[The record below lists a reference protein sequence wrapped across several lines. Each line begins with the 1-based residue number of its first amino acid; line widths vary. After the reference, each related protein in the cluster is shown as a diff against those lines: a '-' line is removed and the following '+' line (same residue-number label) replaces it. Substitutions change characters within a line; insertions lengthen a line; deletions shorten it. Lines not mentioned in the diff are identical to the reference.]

1 MRCTNC
7 GCLESKVID
16 SRATEDGTSIRR
28 RRECLRCGR
37 RFTTYEVIE
46 SVPILVVKNNGT
58 RQPYDSD
65 KIRRG
70 IIKACEKR
78 PVTAEEI
85 NKVVENVERKIYN
98 TLRDEVP
105 SKEIGELVME
115 ELKELDQVAYIR
127 FASVYRDFRD
137 VTTFVEFVDD
147 LKRIIKKEEK
157 RTGRTRGQNKTEG
170 D

>member
-1 MRCTNC
+1 MRCTKC

-105 SKEIGELVME
+105 SKEIGELVMK
-115 ELKELDQVAYIR
+115 ELKDLDEVAYVR

-137 VTTFVEFVDD
+137 VTTFIEFIGD
-147 LKRIIKKEEK
+147 LERLMKEDGERDQGKK
-157 RTGRTRGQNKTEG
+157 Q
-170 D
+170 